1 MIILG
6 MSQSEAVACQRQ
18 MLKKKLGLGIPGS
31 MDLGID
37 SLLDDEDLV
46 AETTQNKMM
55 AQLSTEVC
63 LYCCCDNQSIN

>member
-1 MIILG
+1 

-46 AETTQNKMM
+46 TVSSQEKIMS
-55 AQLSTEVC
+55 QLSTEVKTN
-63 LYCCCDNQSIN
+63 DFAESIILL